1 MVMGSSPIVC
11 IFICFFFVYVVGVSA
26 QKPAWQRRLRP
37 VYLVILNFYGET
49 VTHLYLSP
57 SPTFYSISTWLPS
70 LRNVAVDQGRL
81 DDGRRVAVKQLSVG
95 KSGQGESEFFVEVNM
110 IKTKIKKI

>member
-1 MVMGSSPIVC
+1 MSL
-11 IFICFFFVYVVGVSA
+11 VYPLKNQLG
-26 QKPAWQRRLRP
+26 RGGFGP

-81 DDGRRVAVKQLSVG
+81 DDGRRVAVKQLSVRIFCILAF
-95 KSGQGESEFFVEVNM
+95 KQ
-110 IKTKIKKI
+110 K